1 MGGKQVGPLSSQQL
15 KAMVAKGKL
24 RPDYQIRRGGEGPW
38 VPAGRVKGLF
48 PDAAAPHAAGA
59 KKASPGPGKPA
70 KPAAKTPPTAKPLPA
85 AQAAAAPP
93 TEGVPAMSGG
103 HGKHPKY
110 SLDQFQ
116 MDAEVPI
123 TTRRSGKAMAMK
135 KSEQKKVTVI
145 LLGIIGFGMLVALS
159 LITWAAV
166 TGRLSIGKH
175 ETAKSED
182 VEAEGKPEE
191 AASKPAEKK
200 TAEKDKWKDAT
211 KGVTDKKTNI
221 RVTVESAANAAPPKD
236 VDASGA
242 GAVMIVSATV
252 RNTAKSGDDVRFSG
266 WADFKQDVVLKSG
279 EDALDLLDTKV
290 EKTEGDSQAIKPQ
303 WSVKVKFYFAAPA
316 KKPASLHLE
325 LPPSAFGGE
334 EKIYLNIPSKLIKW
348 TESKPAAKTKA
359 KTKDAKTA
367 APKKSA
373 KTDADGDS
381 GEADSKTAKEP
392 AEIPKLEVHGPDA
405 QPKLD
410 LPPLPGEK

>member
-1 MGGKQVGPLSSQQL
+1 
-15 KAMVAKGKL
+15 
-24 RPDYQIRRGGEGPW
+24 
-38 VPAGRVKGLF
+38 VKGLF

-135 KSEQKKVTVI
+135 KSEQKKVTII
-145 LLGIIGFGMLVALS
+145 LLGIIGFGLLVALS
-159 LITWAAV
+159 LITWAGL

-182 VEAEGKPEE
+182 IEADGKPEE
-191 AASKPAEKK
+191 TASKPVEKK
-200 TAEKDKWKDAT
+200 TEEKDKWNDAA

-221 RVTVESAANAAPPKD
+221 KVTVESAVKAAPPEGVAVGDAEAAIIVTVVLKNLGKAGED
-236 VDASGA
+236 VEF
-242 GAVMIVSATV
+242 V
-252 RNTAKSGDDVRFSG
+252 G
-266 WADFKQDVVLKSG
+266 WEESKPDVVLTCDG
-279 EDALDLLDTKV
+279 TPLDVLEVKP
-290 EKTEGDSQAIKPQ
+290 EGDPKAVKGGEAI
-303 WSVKVKFYFAAPA
+303 KVKFYFAAPA
-316 KKPASLHLE
+316 KKPNTMHLE
-325 LPPSAFGGE
+325 LPPTAFGGE
-334 EKIYLNIPSKLIKW
+334 VKPKLDIRGSLVKWPNI
-348 TESKPAAKTKA
+348 KPAAKTKA

-367 APKKSA
+367 APKKPA

-381 GEADSKTAKEP
+381 GKPDEKTAKEP
-392 AEIPKLEVHGPDA
+392 AEIPKLEVHGPDD